1 MDRDKCARWNLN
13 VSDVQAV
20 VDTAVG
26 GKAFSQMIE
35 GERSFDITLRYPRAL
50 RSNLDAILDIPIEVS
65 KNTVVNS
72 QSNGQ
77 GDTPVSGP
85 TTGISPTGTSAAQ
98 PPLTGSSSNAPMN
111 DLSRTPRRPLRDL
124 VTPLGPDGRL
134 DEHGSFLQRG
144 ASDIYRERGER
155 MIVVK
160 FDIDNVD
167 LAGAVAKAKEA
178 TKDLVHAPCR
188 LSWGGEFQEMEQ
200 AEARMR
206 IVIPVAV
213 ALVAV
218 LLYLA
223 FGSLVDVMI
232 VLTNV
237 VALGCGGV
245 WALLLTQTNFSISA
259 AVGFI
264 SIFGVAIMDGLLL
277 VSSFHRLRLQGKPVH
292 EAIVEGSMLR
302 TRSILMTG
310 FTAIFGLLPAALS
323 TRIGAGP
330 APAGHRRHRRHAA
343 GALSA
348 PLPDPGSLQPLPPA
362 AAQSGGRR
370 ADRLR
375 TRCQGCALRR
385 LNGWPCE
392 PNDVVRPADWSESR
406 RSPIMS

>member
-323 TRIGAGP
+323 TRIGAQAQRPLAIVVIGGMLLALFLLRYLTP
-330 APAGHRRHRRHAA
+330 VLYSLCRQRPPNPEGAG
-343 GALSA
+343 LT
-348 PLPDPGSLQPLPPA
+348 D
-362 AAQSGGRR
+362 
-370 ADRLR
+370 
-375 TRCQGCALRR
+375 
-385 LNGWPCE
+385 
-392 PNDVVRPADWSESR
+392 
-406 RSPIMS
+406 

>member
-1 MDRDKCARWNLN
+1 VDRDKCARWSLN
-13 VSDVQAV
+13 VSDVQSV

-35 GERSFDITLRYPRAL
+35 GERSFDITLRYPSAM
-50 RSNLDAILDIPIEVS
+50 RSNLEAILDIPVDVS

-77 GDTPVSGP
+77 SDTPVSGP
-85 TTGISPTGTSAAQ
+85 TSGHSPTGTTAAL

-111 DLSRTPRRPLRDL
+111 DLSHTPRRPLRDL
-124 VTPLGPDGRL
+124 ITPLGPDGQL

-144 ASDIYRERGER
+144 ASDIYREQGER

-160 FDIDNVD
+160 FDIQNRD
-167 LAGAVAKAKEA
+167 LAGAVADAKEA
-178 TKDLVHAPCR
+178 TKDLVHSPCR
-188 LSWGGEFQEMEQ
+188 LSWGGEFMAMEQ

-218 LLYLA
+218 LLYMA
-223 FGSLVDVMI
+223 FGSLVDVLI
-232 VLTNV
+232 VLSNV

-245 WALLLTQTNFSISA
+245 WALLLTHTNFSISA

-277 VSSFHRLRLQGKPVH
+277 VSSFHRLRLQGKSMH
-292 EAIVEGSMLR
+292 DAIIEGSLLR
-302 TRSILMTG
+302 TRSIMMTG

-323 TRIGAGP
+323 TRIGAQSQRPLAIVVIG
-330 APAGHRRHRRHAA
+330 GMLM
-343 GALSA
+343 ALFLLRYLTPVLYSLFRQR
-348 PLPDPGSLQPLPPA
+348 PPDPEGASLA
-362 AAQSGGRR
+362 
-370 ADRLR
+370 
-375 TRCQGCALRR
+375 
-385 LNGWPCE
+385 E
-392 PNDVVRPADWSESR
+392 
-406 RSPIMS
+406 